1 MAEGIST
8 FMGLGLPLNG
18 ESEIKQQSISYD
30 ILTLTSAASN
40 TSDYLVFQNSD
51 GTELM
56 RIEDDGRIWQ
66 SITGTGSGNIGSYRT
81 MDADA
86 DGAYTYAAQ
95 FLLDMSTYDVGGG
108 RCSTLYL
115 RFDDSGL
122 GSAAAKSFINF
133 EEHGTDLPTLF
144 TFPSLTASSG
154 GCFSARSSITGT
166 HGFQIY
172 VGTTKY
178 YIVVA
183 ETS

>member
-1 MAEGIST
+1 MATGSSTYEGLG
-8 FMGLGLPLNG
+8 MGLYG
-18 ESEIKQQSISYD
+18 EYNLTQQNISYD
-30 ILTLTSAASN
+30 ILTLTSAVSN
-40 TSDYLVFQNSD
+40 TSDFLVMRNSD
-51 GTELM
+51 LTEVT
-56 RIEDDGRIWQ
+56 RFEDDGRLWQ

-86 DGAYTYAAQ
+86 DGGYTYAAQ

-115 RFDDSGL
+115 RFDDSGS

-144 TFPSLTASSG
+144 TFPSLTESSG
-154 GCFSARSSITGT
+154 GCFSARGSITGT
-166 HGFQIY
+166 HAFQIY

-178 YIVVA
+178 YIMVA
-183 ETS
+183 QTS